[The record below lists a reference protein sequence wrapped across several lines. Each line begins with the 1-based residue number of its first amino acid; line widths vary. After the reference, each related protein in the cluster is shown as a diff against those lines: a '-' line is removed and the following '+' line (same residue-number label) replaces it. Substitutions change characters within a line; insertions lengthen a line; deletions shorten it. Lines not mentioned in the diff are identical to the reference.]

1 MSEFDPYLKW
11 LGIRETT
18 LPINHYRLLG
28 LELFESDS
36 DVISMAADRQMSHI
50 RTYQNGPHGEISQ
63 QILNELARAR
73 RCLLVAEQ
81 KAEYDQELRLAQL
94 GDDNDSGSEDFPQG
108 QLPVA
113 TSGLPNKGPQVV
125 PVGGFKVRADP
136 HARAKVKGREKKELL
151 WSLVGWISGGVAAV
165 GVSAF
170 LIGSGI
176 LPMGGDRGGGKQIAG
191 NDFQNDVDPTASIP
205 VVKPVVPNGTANAQK
220 TAVDPSTA
228 SNNQPKINDPNV
240 VDSAKTNP
248 KANPKARSKTG
259 PQNTPPAELAVTNG
273 PLMPKSTRWT
283 LGNASDYP
291 LDNKTLKPIFGKIA
305 ADLQADKTIQGSPS
319 NSGPKQ
325 TFYQDMPEQAS
336 ILVGFRVWL
345 NPEAFVAAI
354 QPIYITQT
362 GVTAGQRH
370 GKETKFYAD
379 VIAKPGYAVSA
390 VRASPRSPVRSLAL
404 EFAKLTPAGFNLND
418 KYSSER
424 FGPAGPIVNVKST
437 REVDPMI
444 GIQIGLSSFPNMK
457 PQELV
462 ASFCAFSPS
471 QSVALVVEGGP
482 DPFEPDAPNVKPAI
496 TGKATETIDGR
507 TAVPNSLEQTN
518 AMDDFKRTYL
528 ADFQRI
534 SRLKNVVNRRRECVR
549 LSGRFLNDAN
559 SKRGSAMA
567 YVLLGQSMQMAAS
580 AGDATL
586 VIDRVRL
593 LNEQFAINFW
603 DEAKAGLGLTLPNVA
618 VNQQVAFKEVID
630 QLIVEAAEARE
641 FQVAKEFI
649 TSATKMAA
657 GNLPLRAWYKQQQE
671 DLTELRR
678 LILDYEKAKET
689 LAETADDSK
698 ANRAAGDYLFL
709 FSDQLEPVFGHWA
722 KSGVSSF
729 EKLVELD
736 KSTDRTEVDSM
747 LKLSEAWHRVGRG
760 KPTLK
765 RTKALVRAFELYD
778 KTVRMLEGNKREK
791 VEAVKSEIEAAISSQ
806 GNLFQVVD

>member
-18 LPINHYRLLG
+18 RPINHYRLLG

-50 RTYQNGPHGEISQ
+50 RTYQNGPHGEVSQ
-63 QILNELARAR
+63 EMLNELARAR

-81 KAEYDQELRLAQL
+81 KAEYDEELRSAQL
-94 GDDNDSGSEDFPQG
+94 SHGDALDSEILSQG
-108 QLPVA
+108 QPSVA
-113 TSGLPNKGPQVV
+113 TGLPNEVPQVV

-136 HARAKVKGREKKELL
+136 DARAKVKGREKKEMI
-151 WSLVGWISGGVAAV
+151 WGLVGWISGGVAAV

-176 LPMGGDRGGGKQIAG
+176 LPMGGDRGGGNQIAD
-191 NDFQNDVDPTASIP
+191 NDFQSDGDLAAS
-205 VVKPVVPNGTANAQK
+205 KPVVPNVSANSRIP
-220 TAVDPSTA
+220 AVGPSPVS
-228 SNNQPKINDPNV
+228 SNRPKPNDPKV
-240 VDSAKTNP
+240 VDSTKANP
-248 KANPKARSKTG
+248 KANPNPRLKTG
-259 PQNTPPAELAVTNG
+259 GPNTPPAELAVTKG

-283 LGNASDYP
+283 LGNSSEYP
-291 LDNKTLKPIFGKIA
+291 LDNSTLKPMFDKIA
-305 ADLQADKTIQGSPS
+305 ADLRADKTVQGSPS

-325 TFYQDMPEQAS
+325 TFYQDIPEQAS

-345 NPEAFVAAI
+345 NPGALVAAM
-354 QPIYITQT
+354 QPIYITES

-370 GKETKFYAD
+370 GKETKYYAD

-390 VRASPRSPVRSLAL
+390 VRASTSSPMRSVAL
-404 EFAKLTPAGFNLND
+404 EFAKLTPAGFDLKD
-418 KYSSER
+418 KYLSER
-424 FGPAGPIVNVKST
+424 FGPEGPIVDLKSA
-437 REVDPMI
+437 RQGDPMI
-444 GIQIGLSSFPNMK
+444 GVQIGLSRFPKMK

-462 ASFCAFSPS
+462 ASFSAFSPA
-471 QSVALVVEGGP
+471 QSVALAVEGEP
-482 DPFEPDAPNVKPAI
+482 DPFEPDAPNAKP
-496 TGKATETIDGR
+496 TGVGKAPETVDGR
-507 TAVPNSLEQTN
+507 TAIPSTLEQTN

-528 ADFQRI
+528 TEFQRI
-534 SRLKNVVNRRRECVR
+534 SQLKNVVNRRRECVR

-593 LNEQFAINFW
+593 LNDQFAINFW

-641 FQVAKEFI
+641 FQVAKGFI
-649 TSATKMAA
+649 TSATKMAV
-657 GNLPLRAWYKQQQE
+657 GNPPLRAWYKQQQE

-678 LILDYEKAKET
+678 LIDDYEKAKET
-689 LAETADDSK
+689 LAKTADDSK
-698 ANRAAGDYLFL
+698 ANRAAGDFLFL
-709 FSDQLEPVFGHWA
+709 FSDQLEPVLGHWA
-722 KSGVSSF
+722 KSGVSSY
-729 EKLVELD
+729 EKLVEIE
-736 KSTDRTEVDSM
+736 KSTNRKEVDSM

-765 RTKALVRAFELYD
+765 RTKALVRAFGLYD
-778 KTVRMLEGNKREK
+778 KTVRMLEGSKREK
-791 VEAVKSEIEAAISSQ
+791 VEAVKDEIEAAINSQ